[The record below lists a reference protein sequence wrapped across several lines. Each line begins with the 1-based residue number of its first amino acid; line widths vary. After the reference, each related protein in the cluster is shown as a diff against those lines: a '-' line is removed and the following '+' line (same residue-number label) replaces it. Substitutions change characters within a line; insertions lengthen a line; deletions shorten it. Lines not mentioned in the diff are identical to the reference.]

1 MTNGTIDS
9 TSDGRVVN
17 NAMRHQYRVLTDAE
31 KAQMQEVKDL
41 GAAFVAKL
49 HEIGGTDP
57 SSESFGSRNL
67 ALSFG
72 HIEDAVYRAVKHIT
86 K

>member
-1 MTNGTIDS
+1 MSDMVAS
-9 TSDGRVVN
+9 ESDGRTVN
-17 NAMRHQYRVLTDAE
+17 NAMRHQYRVLSDAE
-31 KAQMQEVKDL
+31 KARMVRIKDL
-41 GAAFVAKL
+41 GAEFAAVL

-57 SSESFGSRNL
+57 AGEKFGSRNL

-86 K
+86 A